1 MKLFYRKKGFTLLE
15 LMIVVIIVGILASLA
30 VPRFIAATRKAKEAE
45 ARNILGVIRTSQIR
59 YYLENRQTYSTD
71 IDLLDC
77 DLTTSQYYTYTAV
90 DGGRSIGQ
98 AEATGT
104 DVSSFRIDVEGI
116 IYVYTPE

>member
-71 IDLLDC
+71 ISLLDC
-77 DLTTSQYYTYTAV
+77 DITPSEYYTYTAV
-90 DGGRSIGQ
+90 DMATGEIGQ
-98 AEATGT
+98 ASATGT
-104 DVSSFRIDVEGI
+104 DVTSFRIDVNGNF
-116 IYVYTPE
+116 TSP